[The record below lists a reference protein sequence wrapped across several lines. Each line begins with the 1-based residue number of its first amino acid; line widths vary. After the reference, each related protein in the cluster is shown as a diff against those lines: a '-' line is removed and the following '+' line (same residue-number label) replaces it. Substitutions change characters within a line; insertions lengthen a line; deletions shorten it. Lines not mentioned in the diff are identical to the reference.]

1 MHITQIPPT
10 FTNKKNQ
17 FTVEMNQKI
26 VMKTNI
32 ERSYADLRLRFYEK
46 TMKIQ
51 NTKKNNNQANGL
63 ASKGAYEAGTIS
75 SYAGDASLFVK
86 AHSY

>member
-1 MHITQIPPT
+1 
-10 FTNKKNQ
+10 
-17 FTVEMNQKI
+17 
-26 VMKTNI
+26 MKTNI
-32 ERSYADLRLRFYEK
+32 ERSYADLRCTILWKNNENPKY
-46 TMKIQ
+46 Q
-51 NTKKNNNQANGL
+51 KNNNQANGL